1 MIFEMRV
8 YSFQK
13 TEKYKNMERWQ
24 QLSVCQECGKELK
37 PGDMIGDSYICK
49 CCYKKLFKELM

>member
-1 MIFEMRV
+1 MTTERRI
-8 YSFQK
+8 YSFEK

-37 PGDMIGDSYICK
+37 PGDMWGDSYICK
-49 CCYKKLFKELM
+49 DCYKKLFGE